1 MAKKQVDILIV
12 PQGSQRSFKFKLSL
26 LTVRIILGLAAFLL
40 IFVVVMSVLHG
51 KLLYDVVLGKSLKQE
66 NERLREYNS
75 RIVELERELDEY
87 KTFVARVA
95 ELAGIDFNGSS
106 QTQTADISE
115 DVESDTVQQAS
126 IVVEEEDT
134 TAGVADSIAAEPDS
148 LRRIPYGS
156 PIEGWITKSYTMN
169 VPGLSGAHPGV
180 DFAAKTGTEVKAT
193 ADGITVLADWDETYG
208 NLVAIDH
215 GNGFTTYYGH
225 NSKNLVKVGDKVS
238 KGDVVALSGNTGRS
252 SAPHLHYE
260 IRKDDVPV
268 DPKGY
273 LEEKE
278 ESKQ

>member
-238 KGDVVALSGNTGRS
+238 KGDVFALSGNTGRS

-268 DPKGY
+268 DPKSF
-273 LEEKE
+273 LNQQE

>member
-1 MAKKQVDILIV
+1 MAKKHVDVLIV
-12 PQGSQRSFKFKLSL
+12 PEGSQRSFKFKLSL
-26 LTVRIILGLAAFLL
+26 LTARIILGLVAFLL

-51 KLLYDVVLGKSLKQE
+51 KLLYEVILGTSLKQE
-66 NERLREYNS
+66 NQRLREYNA
-75 RIVELERELDEY
+75 RIVELERELGEY

-95 ELAGIDFNGSS
+95 ELAGIDFNGRPE
-106 QTQTADISE
+106 TQAADFGE
-115 DVESDTVQQAS
+115 EAELDTGELVS
-126 IVVEEEDT
+126 LIVEEEDT
-134 TAGVADSIAAEPDS
+134 AGTLDSAAAQPDS
-148 LRRIPYGS
+148 LKRIPSGS
-156 PIEGWITKSYTMN
+156 PIEGWITKSFAMN
-169 VPGLSGAHPGV
+169 IPGLSGAHPGV

-193 ADGITVLADWDETYG
+193 ADGITVLAIWDETYG

-238 KGDVVALSGNTGRS
+238 RGDVVALSGNTGRS

-268 DPKGY
+268 DPKSF
-273 LEEKE
+273 LNQQE